1 MQRRGF
7 IWVMGGLALG
17 LGIAFVIG
25 VLVFWVWPEYR
36 KAKSP
41 LGETHWGDIVVRY
54 LKESPVAEE
63 AEPLARKL
71 DEEWRQVLEVLDIPA
86 DVLPKSIYVYAYGD
100 AAELPLAFSARC
112 QEEITQLAVVDVLV
126 DQPFA
131 GALARLACSLA
142 YGGAG
147 NPVFPRGLALY
158 LDDPDAAWAA
168 EAMVYGGKEKWKLL
182 FENADRLLP
191 CDPWETFF
199 FKVDAPWV
207 SATPSLETVRWL
219 LKTTEAQVRRAQ
231 AWEST
236 AAAFAAFVLEH
247 FSGPG
252 VKAFWL
258 ASTWERGAR
267 ALGLTPDAF
276 ARGWEEY
283 LEASF
288 AQAQAD
294 PLILAKRDLFTGKP
308 SLAIAHLEGVSG
320 EEPDLLRGLA
330 YLALGEPSSAQAFLA
345 SSQEAAPLVRA
356 LAGLGKLE
364 PLELGRFVIIG
375 SQTKRYEP
383 DLVQADAALDRALSF
398 WELGEAN
405 LPERIAVYLTQASPG
420 IDLPWGVIWAPPGD
434 VDLPEMA
441 VGLVL
446 ELVSPLGLPKFDALV
461 QGLALYLSH
470 PERNFKSEALD
481 VMNRGRWVSL
491 TQPLF
496 DGYPRQIA
504 EAEAGAFVSYL
515 ISAYGKEGVQR
526 FWKAVALGASP
537 FSAASQVF
545 GLDLYGLDHSLR
557 NWLKQP

>member
-1 MQRRGF
+1 MRRRGF

-41 LGETHWGDIVVRY
+41 LGEVSWGNIVVRY

-63 AEPLARKL
+63 AEALAHKL
-71 DEEWRQVLEVLDIPA
+71 NEEWRQVLKVLDIPENS
-86 DVLPKSIYVYAYGD
+86 LPKSVYVYVYAD
-100 AAELPLAFSARC
+100 ASELPLAYSVRC
-112 QEEITQLAVVDVLV
+112 QEETTQFAVVDVLV
-126 DQPFA
+126 DRPFA

-168 EAMVYGGKEKWKLL
+168 EAMVYGSKEKWGLL

-191 CDPWETFF
+191 RDPWETFF

-207 SATPSLETVRWL
+207 SATPSLESVRCL
-219 LKTTEAQVRRAQ
+219 LKTKECQVRQAQ

-236 AAAFAAFVLEH
+236 AAAFAAFVLER

-252 VKAFWL
+252 AKAFWL

-267 ALGLTPDAF
+267 ALGLSPDAF
-276 ARGWEEY
+276 AREWEEY

-288 AQAQAD
+288 AQAKAN

-308 SLAIAHLEGVSG
+308 SMAIAHLEGLSG

-330 YLALGEPSSAQAFLA
+330 YLALGKPSSAQAFLA
-345 SSQEAAPLVRA
+345 SSPKAAPLVRA
-356 LAGLGKLE
+356 LAGLGE
-364 PLELGRFVIIG
+364 PEALELGRFVVIG
-375 SQTKRYEP
+375 SQAKRYEQE
-383 DLVQADAALDRALSF
+383 LVQANAALDRALSF
-398 WELGEAN
+398 WELDETN
-405 LPERIAVYLTQASPG
+405 LPERIAVYLTHASPG
-420 IDLPWGVIWAPPGD
+420 IDLPWGVIWVPPGD

-446 ELVSPLGLPKFDALV
+446 ELVSPIGLPKFDALV

-470 PERNFKSEALD
+470 PERDFKSEALD
-481 VMNRGRWVSL
+481 VLNEGRWVSL

-515 ISAYGKEGVQR
+515 IRAYGKEGVHR
-526 FWKAVALGASP
+526 FWKAIASGASP

-545 GLDLYGLDHSLR
+545 GLDLYGLDRSLR
-557 NWLKQP
+557 DWLKQP